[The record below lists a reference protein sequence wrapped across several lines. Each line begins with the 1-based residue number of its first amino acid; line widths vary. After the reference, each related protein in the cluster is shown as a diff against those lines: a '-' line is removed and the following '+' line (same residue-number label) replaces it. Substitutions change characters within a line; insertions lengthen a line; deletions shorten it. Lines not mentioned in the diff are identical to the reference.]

1 MNKDLKMVHNVL
13 QCLLCNSSR
22 FHYLE
27 PLRKGVIEKMAYL
40 VEFWLILES
49 ELVERAPHM
58 EYLLYGSEN
67 GTKNTKD
74 CTLTNTFGLTEF
86 GSVMNKL

>member
-1 MNKDLKMVHNVL
+1 MNKDMKIVHNVL

-27 PLRKGVIEKMAYL
+27 PLRKGVIAKMAYL

-49 ELVERAPHM
+49 ELVEHAPH
-58 EYLLYGSEN
+58 EI
-67 GTKNTKD
+67 
-74 CTLTNTFGLTEF
+74 F
-86 GSVMNKL
+86 VVWI